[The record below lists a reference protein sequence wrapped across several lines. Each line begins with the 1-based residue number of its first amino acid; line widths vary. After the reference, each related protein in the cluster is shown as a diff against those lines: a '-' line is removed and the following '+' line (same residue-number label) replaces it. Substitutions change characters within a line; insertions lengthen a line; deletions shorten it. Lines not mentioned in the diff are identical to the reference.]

1 MFVSIVMLRF
11 GVSVPLVYPI
21 VSIRAPTRGAID
33 LFLKIHQEQ
42 DTFAPHQL
50 LESTN
55 RFLGRFQSAHP
66 CWVRWQHIV
75 RFARSECI
83 PIHIKPT
90 QFRESVSTHA
100 SLRPSSLKGNV
111 PILCSLRIRT
121 QTFFGSSHHYLCCG
135 CKISVVPAKRPSF
148 GQIHVAQ
155 PSDVFDLARQSTASP
170 NLSFGLSTR
179 LNLQKL

>member
-1 MFVSIVMLRF
+1 MSVSIVILRF

-33 LFLKIHQEQ
+33 LFSKIHQKQ

-55 RFLGRFQSAHP
+55 RFLGRFQSAHQ

-121 QTFFGSSHHYLCCG
+121 QTFLAHFTIIVLRLQNFGR
-135 CKISVVPAKRPSF
+135 PAQNDLLLVYPAPNQATARPC
-148 GQIHVAQ
+148 
-155 PSDVFDLARQSTASP
+155 
-170 NLSFGLSTR
+170 
-179 LNLQKL
+179 